1 MKNIDALKPYLHFA
15 LLWLGLWLV
24 FDYIPNTARDVIH
37 EDIFECVSSRTE
49 GTELA
54 AWRRCVG
61 GRLED
66 KS

>member
-37 EDIFECVSSRTE
+37 
-49 GTELA
+49 
-54 AWRRCVG
+54 
-61 GRLED
+61 
-66 KS
+66 